1 MPSVSLVNSMFRSAR
16 AHQGR
21 SLASAGL
28 SPPVGLF
35 NGSAKLFNLC
45 RNYLSSNA
53 VGNCYG
59 LAYLTHPSCILP
71 NSNCLLVCE
80 SHRRPVICGIICSR
94 HPILSGSSISPPDT
108 LRRHARLSLLPA
120 PRL

>member
-1 MPSVSLVNSMFRSAR
+1 MPSVSLVNLMFRPAC

-35 NGSAKLFNLC
+35 NGSAKLFNQC
-45 RNYLSSNA
+45 RNDLSSNA
-53 VGNCYG
+53 VGNCCYG

-71 NSNCLLVCE
+71 NFNCLLVCE

-94 HPILSGSSISPPDT
+94 HPIVSGSSIFP
-108 LRRHARLSLLPA
+108 
-120 PRL
+120 